1 MKKIVTVIAV
11 SLVLTACNPF
21 KGETNNRMYINS
33 NYWIESHTD
42 YGKTIYQECVNN
54 MVPGKEAKALC
65 RLIDKTRFEN
75 MQYQHINHSIE
86 MSKAV
91 DRKNDRA
98 ITALEQLP
106 DKKASE

>member
-1 MKKIVTVIAV
+1 MKKFAIVIAA

-21 KGETNNRMYINS
+21 KDETNNRMYINS
-33 NYWIESHTD
+33 NYWIESYTAD
-42 YGKTIYQECVNN
+42 NKIQYQECVND

-65 RLIDKTRFEN
+65 RPIDKSRFED

>member
-1 MKKIVTVIAV
+1 MKKIVTVIAA

-33 NYWIESHTD
+33 NYWIESYVGHD
-42 YGKTIYQECVNN
+42 KTVYQECVND

-65 RLIDKTRFEN
+65 RPIDKSRFED

-91 DRKNDRA
+91 DRKNDRV

>member
-1 MKKIVTVIAV
+1 MKKFAIVIAS
-11 SLVLTACNPF
+11 SLILAACNPF
-21 KGETNNRMYINS
+21 NSEPVNRMYINS
-33 NYWIESHTD
+33 NYWIESYSDH
-42 YGKTIYQECVNN
+42 GKLIYQECVND

-65 RLIDKTRFEN
+65 RSIDKTQFED

-86 MSKAV
+86 LSKSV
-91 DRKNDRA
+91 DHKNDRA

>member
-1 MKKIVTVIAV
+1 MKKIVTVIAA

-21 KGETNNRMYINS
+21 KGEINNRMYINS
-33 NYWIESHTD
+33 NYWIESYVDHD
-42 YGKTIYQECVNN
+42 KTVYKECVND
-54 MVPGKEAKALC
+54 MVPGKETKALC
-65 RLIDKTRFEN
+65 RPIDKARFED

-86 MSKAV
+86 LSKSV